1 MSHTFGFNSI
11 NSNTRIILNKDLAGQ
26 REDLGGRREGLVAK
40 GKTLVAK
47 GNTLVAKEKNKRKI
61 G

>member
-1 MSHTFGFNSI
+1 M
-11 NSNTRIILNKDLAGQ
+11 
-26 REDLGGRREGLVAK
+26 AK

-61 G
+61 GCVKLGGSPQLPAGPRVEWPDRAV